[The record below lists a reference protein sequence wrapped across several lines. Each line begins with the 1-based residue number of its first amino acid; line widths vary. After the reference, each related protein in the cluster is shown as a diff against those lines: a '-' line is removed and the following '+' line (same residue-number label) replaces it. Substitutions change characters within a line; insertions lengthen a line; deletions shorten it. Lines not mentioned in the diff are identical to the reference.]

1 GDLHPV
7 SRQDS
12 SRQFQRALHE
22 RSPGVPLYGKL
33 AHDAARPMIPMTAFL
48 FTDIE
53 GSTRLWQQHPEMMR
67 TLLARHDA
75 LLRTTIEQ
83 SGGRVFKMMGDAC
96 CAAFPTPDSAVNAA
110 VAAQRLL
117 RRELPELRVRM
128 ALHLG
133 EAEER
138 D

>member
-1 GDLHPV
+1 RKLGGGELHPV

-12 SRQFQRALHE
+12 SRQFQRGLHE
-22 RSPGVPLYGKL
+22 RSPGVPLYGKF
-33 AHDAARPMIPMTAFL
+33 AHGAAPRTIPMVTFL

-53 GSTRLWQQHPEMMR
+53 SSTRLWQQQPDVMR

-83 SGGRVFKMMGDAC
+83 RGGRLFKMMGDAC

-110 VAAQRLL
+110 IAAQRLL
-117 RRELPELRVRM
+117 R
-128 ALHLG
+128 
-133 EAEER
+133 
-138 D
+138 